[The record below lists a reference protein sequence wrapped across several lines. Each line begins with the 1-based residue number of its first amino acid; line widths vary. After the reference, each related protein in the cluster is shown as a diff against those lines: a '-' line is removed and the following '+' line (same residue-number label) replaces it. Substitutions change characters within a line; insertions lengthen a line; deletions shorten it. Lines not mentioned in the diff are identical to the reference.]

1 MIFECLKKPPNLKK
15 LKLERVTYNSESNKL
30 EYFDQLSEDFY
41 QLSVLILIGP
51 IEKKVSL
58 RFPPTLVELKLINS
72 DMKVHD
78 PVRIIESCC
87 PKLKVLRFKNNA
99 YLGTEMRF
107 CVGTFQSLV
116 ELVIEGMY
124 ELETWVI
131 ETGALPRLEKLFLK
145 YRMKLERLPEGI
157 RFITT
162 LRQLELNYMPRS
174 FYEKLVYVEEYYL
187 TSVVGKIKGE
197 DFYLIQH
204 VLT

>member
-1 MIFECLKKPPNLKK
+1 
-15 LKLERVTYNSESNKL
+15 
-30 EYFDQLSEDFY
+30 
-41 QLSVLILIGP
+41 
-51 IEKKVSL
+51 
-58 RFPPTLVELKLINS
+58 
-72 DMKVHD
+72 
-78 PVRIIESCC
+78 
-87 PKLKVLRFKNNA
+87 
-99 YLGTEMRF
+99 MRF